1 MPFLAKITN
10 LSVVDYVEQLFG
22 EGGMRLFIFLS
33 VVFLAGCQ
41 TVPVVNSPISMDAN
55 VPIVSNSS
63 GHMDDGI
70 IPIKGIA
77 NISFHPDRKLRMD
90 SDCTKILR
98 LNYAS
103 NINYSEA
110 VIGLKNRALLIG
122 GNAVSIVG
130 WAENSQA
137 SGLTGNIYMCEG
149 EKPYHIHPH
158 P

>member
-1 MPFLAKITN
+1 
-10 LSVVDYVEQLFG
+10 
-22 EGGMRLFIFLS
+22 MRLFIFLS

-55 VPIVSNSS
+55 APIVSNSS
-63 GHMDDGI
+63 GQMDDGI

-137 SGLTGNIYMCEG
+137 SGLSLI
-149 EKPYHIHPH
+149 HI
-158 P
+158 